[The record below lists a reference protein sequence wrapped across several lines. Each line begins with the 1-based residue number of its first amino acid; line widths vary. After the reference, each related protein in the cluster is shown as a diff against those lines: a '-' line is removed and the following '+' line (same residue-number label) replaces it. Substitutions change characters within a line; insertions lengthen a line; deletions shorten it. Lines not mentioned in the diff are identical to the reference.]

1 MGGEPGQRAP
11 TGDVGHL
18 ELEAAR
24 LRRRGRVVQLVCESR
39 RERTQRQKPVAVALH
54 CCVVRDHGNEHVHD
68 GLEDRRLGHQQ
79 APKCVR
85 LDEEEPAVDGCPR
98 RPSQQLAREDGD
110 SPQEPAGLVMEEW
123 QLVAGDVDRGLEL
136 TLEEKPP
143 VDRLLV
149 SAEDVL
155 AGAVRLLY
163 AVLRQLAQP
172 LVGQIG
178 EDRDPAQ
185 LAGVHQ
191 CAFRY

>member
-1 MGGEPGQRAP
+1 MTALK
-11 TGDVGHL
+11 TVGSVTNRRRNASGSTRKSL
-18 ELEAAR
+18 LSTAAR
-24 LRRRGRVVQLVCESR
+24 
-39 RERTQRQKPVAVALH
+39 
-54 CCVVRDHGNEHVHD
+54 
-68 GLEDRRLGHQQ
+68 
-79 APKCVR
+79 
-85 LDEEEPAVDGCPR
+85 VD
-98 RPSQQLAREDGD
+98 PSQQLAREDGD